1 MRTRRQRNADVKL
14 VIAATVAI
22 LLSGFVIAA
31 GIFVAVGGGSGN
43 KVTCGRY
50 PVGTAD
56 GIRTDLETGG
66 PSYQTAGGSCS
77 FLLALDQGDIVAYKL
92 KQPGGC
98 TLKLDRE
105 KFVCGSK
112 VMDVEKLEQYPVSI
126 VTHDKI
132 DTIVV
137 DLTGIPPSSTS
148 STTTAPG

>member
-31 GIFVAVGGGSGN
+31 GIFVAVGGGGN

-56 GIRTDLETGG
+56 GIRSDLETGG
-66 PSYQTAGGSCS
+66 PQFQTGGGNCS
-77 FLLALDQGDIVAYKL
+77 FWLTLDQGDIVAYKTR
-92 KQPGGC
+92 QPDGC
-98 TLKLDRE
+98 NLKLHRE
-105 KFVCGSK
+105 KFVCGSQ
-112 VMDVEKLEQYPVSI
+112 VMDVETLQQYPVSI
-126 VTHDKI
+126 ITHDKI

-137 DLTGIPPSSTS
+137 DLTGVPPASTS

>member
-14 VIAATVAI
+14 VIAATVAV

-31 GIFVAVGGGSGN
+31 GIFVAVGGGAD
-43 KVTCGRY
+43 KPTCGRY

-66 PSYQTAGGSCS
+66 PSYQTGGGSCS
-77 FLLALDQGDIVAYKL
+77 FWLALDQGDIVAYKL
-92 KQPGGC
+92 KQPDGC
-98 TLKLDRE
+98 NLKLHRE
-105 KFVCGSK
+105 KFVCGSQ
-112 VMDVEKLEQYPVSI
+112 VMDVETLKQYPVSI

-137 DLTGIPPSSTS
+137 DLTGVPPGT
-148 STTTAPG
+148 STTAAA